1 MSGEMA
7 LDMVEKMKP
16 TKPEN
21 YDEIVEP
28 FIVEQLTAFMVADF
42 AVSGVQIDICDDEDL
57 DEVIENID
65 EMLSAF
71 KDTIVTLRAYEII
84 SDNGADTLTQVFSDG
99 VGVLIDRGEQKRKI
113 KQFPKRSKRKTDNV
127 VH

>member
-1 MSGEMA
+1 MSSEMA

-28 FIVEQLTAFMVADF
+28 FIVEQLAAYMVADF

-57 DEVIENID
+57 DDVLENID
-65 EMLSAF
+65 EMLHAF
-71 KDTIVTLRAYEII
+71 KDTIVTLRAYGII
-84 SDNGADTLTQVFSDG
+84 SDNGADTLTEVFSDG
-99 VGVLIDRGEQKRKI
+99 VGVLIDKREQKSKI
-113 KQFPKRSKRKTDNV
+113 LKFEKRSKRKSDNV

>member
-57 DEVIENID
+57 DDVLENID
-65 EMLSAF
+65 EMLRAF

-99 VGVLIDRGEQKRKI
+99 VGVLIDRGEQKRKT

>member
-28 FIVEQLTAFMVADF
+28 FIVEQLTAYMVADF
-42 AVSGVQIDICDDEDL
+42 AVSGVQIDICDDDDL
-57 DEVIENID
+57 DDVLENID
-65 EMLSAF
+65 EMLRAF
-71 KDTIVTLRAYEII
+71 KETIVTLRAYEII
-84 SDNGADTLTQVFSDG
+84 SDKGADTLTQVFSDG
-99 VGVLIDRGEQKRKI
+99 VGVLIDRSEQKWET
-113 KQFPKRSKRKTDNV
+113 KQFSKRSKRKTDNV